1 MRIAPM
7 NSIPNPP
14 RRPQKPPD
22 QLSIRLLG
30 FHADARGLF
39 SIAATVL
46 IVLVLIW
53 AGYFS
58 LRPLYTI
65 FGVA

>member
-1 MRIAPM
+1 M
-7 NSIPNPP
+7 NLTPNPSRKSP
-14 RRPQKPPD
+14 KPPD
-22 QLSIRLLG
+22 RLSIRLLG
-30 FHADARGLF
+30 FHADARGVF

-58 LRPLYTI
+58 LQPLYI
-65 FGVA
+65 ILGIA

>member
-1 MRIAPM
+1 M
-7 NSIPNPP
+7 NSTPNTP
-14 RRPQKPPD
+14 RKPQKAPD

-58 LRPLYTI
+58 LQPLYII